1 MIEYG
6 VSVILITMLLLL
18 RSINSTCL
26 SILKVLR
33 LKKPGKVSIT
43 MFEGEGMLSFVL
55 TLPERSAKD
64 VVARELTVS
73 VDGVETVES
82 LNGDSLE
89 SQVYSGLDNAAV
101 AGRLVDIDDAGNRS
115 EPSEFTFVLV
125 DTIAPPAPGQV
136 GLKVTAED

>member
-55 TLPERSAKD
+55 TLQERSAKD

>member
-6 VSVILITMLLLL
+6 VSAILITMLLLL

-115 EPSEFTFVLV
+115 DPSEFTFVLV

>member
-6 VSVILITMLLLL
+6 VSAILITMLLLL

>member
-6 VSVILITMLLLL
+6 VSAILITMLLLL

-89 SQVYSGLDNAAV
+89 SQVYSGLDNVAV

>member
-6 VSVILITMLLLL
+6 VSAILITMLLLI
-18 RSINSTCL
+18 RSINNTCL

-89 SQVYSGLDNAAV
+89 SQAYSGLDNAAV
-101 AGRLVDIDDAGNRS
+101 TGRLVDIDDAGNRS
-115 EPSEFTFVLV
+115 EPSEFTFVLA

>member
-6 VSVILITMLLLL
+6 VSAILITMLLLL

-82 LNGDSLE
+82 LNGDSVE

-115 EPSEFTFVLV
+115 DPSEFTFVLV

>member
-6 VSVILITMLLLL
+6 VSAILITMLLLL

-82 LNGDSLE
+82 LNGDSVE

>member
-1 MIEYG
+1 
-6 VSVILITMLLLL
+6 
-18 RSINSTCL
+18 
-26 SILKVLR
+26 
-33 LKKPGKVSIT
+33 
-43 MFEGEGMLSFVL
+43 MLSFVL